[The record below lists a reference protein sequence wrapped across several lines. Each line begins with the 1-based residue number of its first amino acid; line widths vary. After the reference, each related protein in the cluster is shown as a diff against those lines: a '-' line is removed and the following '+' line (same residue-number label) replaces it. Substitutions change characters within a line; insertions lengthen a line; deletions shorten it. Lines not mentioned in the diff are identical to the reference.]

1 MLKKSA
7 FILLSLFFTINIQAQ
22 DNSKI
27 TKSDNFEMLKNLE
40 IYFNLYKELN
50 INYVEPLKHADLIQ
64 KSIDAMLA
72 SLDPYTIYISESDQD
87 DIALLT
93 KGQYGGVGAL
103 IHKKGLETIVSDPYE
118 GFPAFNA
125 GLRAG
130 DRLLEIDHESL
141 ESKSVEDVSAMLKGQ
156 AGTTFKLKV
165 RKLQT
170 GKVVDIALTRETIA
184 IPNVPY
190 SGLFKN
196 DIGYIKLASTVEGSY
211 NEFQTAFLQLRENKK
226 LKGLVIDLRGNG
238 GGLLDEAV
246 NIVGLF
252 VKKGELI
259 VSTKGKL
266 VDKNHSYYTS
276 TNPVDLSLPIVVLV
290 DDETASAAEI
300 LAGSIQDL
308 DRGVIVGQRSF
319 GKGLVQNI
327 VPVGYNSEMKVT
339 VAKYYTPSGRC
350 IQAIDYSKKDANGE
364 SLPIS
369 DSLRHPFKTRI
380 GRIVYDGA
388 GIEPDIAIEPRY
400 FSNIASILVGRLLTF
415 DYADKFVQDHS
426 SISSPSQFKIS
437 DNEYK
442 DFIKFL
448 SDKDYS
454 YVTRS
459 ERAMDDFKKLAER
472 EKYFDAVKTEYE
484 ALKTKMDR
492 DKKDDLMKF
501 KGEICEVLESEIVS
515 RYYFQKGRIESS
527 LGYDKELEA
536 ATQTLLSRPKYQEL
550 LKTGALIKTSA
561 VIHSDTPDQD
571 MTSLQPGTDNN
582 NTASSAPGTPSKKDK
597 TSSK

>member
-7 FILLSLFFTINIQAQ
+7 FLFLSLFITINIQAQ
-22 DNSKI
+22 NT
-27 TKSDNFEMLKNLE
+27 TKASDSANFEMLKNLE

-50 INYVEPLKHADLIQ
+50 INYVEKLKHSDLIQ
-64 KSIDAMLA
+64 KSIDGMLA
-72 SLDPYTIYISESDQD
+72 SLDPYTIYIPESDKE

-130 DRLLEIDHESL
+130 DRLLEIDHQSL
-141 ESKSVEDVSAMLKGQ
+141 DSKSVEDVSAMLKGQ

-170 GKVVDIALTRETIA
+170 GKVLDIALTRETIA

-190 SGLFKN
+190 SGMFKN

-211 NEFQTAFLQLRENKK
+211 NEFQQAFMKLREEKK

-259 VSTKGKL
+259 VATKGKL

-276 TNPVDLSLPIVVLV
+276 TNPVDLEIPITVLV

-308 DRGVIVGQRSF
+308 DRGIIIGQRTF

-327 VPVGYNSEMKVT
+327 VSVGFNSEMKVT

-364 SLPIS
+364 SRPIS

-380 GRIVYDGA
+380 GRMVYDGA
-388 GIEPDIAIEPRY
+388 GIEPDISIYPRY

-415 DYADKFVQDHS
+415 DYADKFVKDHS
-426 SISSPSQFKIS
+426 SLSGGSQFRINDS
-437 DNEYK
+437 EYK

-454 YVTRS
+454 YTTRS
-459 ERAMDDFKKLAER
+459 ERAIEDFKKLAER

-484 ALKTKMDR
+484 SLTNKMSR
-492 DKKDDLMKF
+492 DKKDDLIKF
-501 KGEICEVLESEIVS
+501 KPEICEVLESEIVS
-515 RYYFQKGRIESS
+515 RYYYQTGRIESS
-527 LGYDKELEA
+527 LGYDKEFDMA
-536 ATQTLLSRPKYQEL
+536 SSTLLNRKKYQDL
-550 LKTGALIKTSA
+550 LKPGALIKTSA
-561 VIHSDTPDQD
+561 IIRTDNPDQN
-571 MTSLQPGTDNN
+571 MTSIQTSTENN
-582 NTASSAPGTPSKKDK
+582 NTASSVTGTSVQK
-597 TSSK
+597 TIQTK

>member
-7 FILLSLFFTINIQAQ
+7 FFFLGLFITINIQAQ
-22 DNSKI
+22 NNSKS
-27 TKSDNFEMLKNLE
+27 SDSGNFEMLKNLE

-50 INYVEPLKHADLIQ
+50 LNYVEKLKHNDLIQ
-64 KSIDAMLA
+64 KSIDGMLA
-72 SLDPYTIYISESDQD
+72 SLDPYTIYIPESEQE

-130 DRLLEIDHESL
+130 DRLLEIDHQSL
-141 ESKSVEDVSAMLKGQ
+141 DSKSVDDVSAMLKGQ

-170 GKVVDIALTRETIA
+170 GKVMDLEITRETIA

-211 NEFQTAFLQLRENKK
+211 NEFQQAFLKLREEKK

-266 VDKNHSYYTS
+266 IDKNHSYYTS
-276 TNPVDLSLPIVVLV
+276 TNPIDLEIPITVLV

-308 DRGVIVGQRSF
+308 DRGIIIGQRTF

-327 VPVGYNSEMKVT
+327 VSVGFNSEMKVT

-350 IQAIDYSKKDANGE
+350 IQAIDYSKKDATGE

-380 GRIVYDGA
+380 GRVVYDGA
-388 GIEPDIAIEPRY
+388 GIEPDISIDPRY

-415 DYADKFVQDHS
+415 DYADKFVKDHS
-426 SISSPSQFKIS
+426 SLSGGSQFRIN

-454 YVTRS
+454 YTTRS
-459 ERAMDDFKKLAER
+459 ERAIEDFKKLAER
-472 EKYFDAVKTEYE
+472 EKYFEAVKNEYE
-484 ALKTKMDR
+484 ALTNKMGR

-501 KGEICEVLESEIVS
+501 KPEICEVLESEIVS
-515 RYYFQKGRIESS
+515 RYYYQTGRIESS
-527 LGYDKELEA
+527 LGYDKEFDMA
-536 ATQTLLSRPKYQEL
+536 SSTLLNRKKYQDL
-550 LKTGALIKTSA
+550 LKPGALIKTSA
-561 VIHSDTPDQD
+561 IIRTDNPDQN
-571 MTSLQPGTDNN
+571 MTVIQPSTDNN
-582 NTASSAPGTPSKKDK
+582 NTASSLPGTPVQK
-597 TSSK
+597 TIQTK

>member
-7 FILLSLFFTINIQAQ
+7 FFFLSLFITINIQAQ
-22 DNSKI
+22 NT
-27 TKSDNFEMLKNLE
+27 TKSSDSSNFEMLKNLE

-50 INYVEPLKHADLIQ
+50 INYVEKLKHSDLIQ
-64 KSIDAMLA
+64 KSIDGMLA
-72 SLDPYTIYISESDQD
+72 SLDPYTIYIPESEQE

-93 KGQYGGVGAL
+93 KGQYGGVGAT
-103 IHKKGLETIVSDPYE
+103 IHKKGQETIVSDPYE

-130 DRLLEIDHESL
+130 DRLLEIDHQSL
-141 ESKSVEDVSAMLKGQ
+141 DSKSVEDVSAMLKGQ

-170 GKVVDIALTRETIA
+170 GKVIDISLTRETIA

-190 SGLFKN
+190 YGMFKN
-196 DIGYIKLASTVEGSY
+196 DIGYIKLLSTVEGSY
-211 NEFQTAFLQLRENKK
+211 NEFQQAFMKLREEKK
-226 LKGLVIDLRGNG
+226 LKGLVIDLRDNG

-246 NIVGLF
+246 NIVGMF

-259 VSTKGKL
+259 VATKGKL
-266 VDKNHSYYTS
+266 VDKNHAYYTS
-276 TNPVDLSLPIVVLV
+276 TNPVDLEIPITVLV

-308 DRGVIVGQRSF
+308 DRGIIIGQRTF

-327 VPVGYNSEMKVT
+327 VSVGFNSEMKVT

-380 GRIVYDGA
+380 GRVVYDGA
-388 GIEPDIAIEPRY
+388 GIEPDISIEPRY
-400 FSNIASILVGRLLTF
+400 FSNIASILMGRLLAF
-415 DYADKFVQDHS
+415 DYADKFVKEHS
-426 SISSPSQFKIS
+426 SLSGGSQFRLNDS
-437 DNEYK
+437 EYK

-454 YVTRS
+454 YTTRS
-459 ERAMDDFKKLAER
+459 EKAIEDFKKLAER

-484 ALKTKMDR
+484 SLTNKMSR
-492 DKKDDLMKF
+492 DKKDDLIKF
-501 KGEICEVLESEIVS
+501 KAEICEVLESEIVA
-515 RYYFQKGRIESS
+515 RYYYQKGRIESS
-527 LGYDKELEA
+527 MGYDKEFDMA
-536 ATQTLLSRPKYQEL
+536 SSTLLNRKKYQDL
-550 LKTGALIKTSA
+550 LKPGALIKTSA
-561 VIHSDTPDQD
+561 IIRTDNPDQN
-571 MTSLQPGTDNN
+571 MTSIIPGTENS
-582 NTASSAPGTPSKKDK
+582 NTASSVTGTSVPK
-597 TSSK
+597 TSQTK

>member
-7 FILLSLFFTINIQAQ
+7 FFFLSLFITINIQAQ
-22 DNSKI
+22 N
-27 TKSDNFEMLKNLE
+27 TNKSSDSSNFEMLKNLE

-50 INYVEPLKHADLIQ
+50 INYVEKLKHSDLIQ
-64 KSIDAMLA
+64 KSIDGTLA
-72 SLDPYTIYISESDQD
+72 SLDPYTIYIPESEQE

-130 DRLLEIDHESL
+130 DRLLEIDHQSL
-141 ESKSVEDVSAMLKGQ
+141 DSKSVEDVSAMLKGQ

-170 GKVVDIALTRETIA
+170 GKVMDIALTRETIA

-190 SGLFKN
+190 SGMFKN

-211 NEFQTAFLQLRENKK
+211 NEFQQAFLKLREEKK

-246 NIVGLF
+246 NIVGMF

-259 VSTKGKL
+259 VATKGKL
-266 VDKNHSYYTS
+266 VDKNHAYYTS
-276 TNPVDLSLPIVVLV
+276 TNPVDLEIPITVLV

-308 DRGVIVGQRSF
+308 DRGIIIGQRTF

-327 VPVGYNSEMKVT
+327 VSVGFNSEMKVT

-380 GRIVYDGA
+380 GRVVYDGA
-388 GIEPDIAIEPRY
+388 GIEPDISIDPRY

-415 DYADKFVQDHS
+415 DYADKFVKDHS
-426 SISSPSQFKIS
+426 SLSGGSLFRLN
-437 DNEYK
+437 DNEFK

-454 YVTRS
+454 YTTRS
-459 ERAMDDFKKLAER
+459 ERAIEDFKKLAER

-484 ALKTKMDR
+484 SLTNKMSR
-492 DKKDDLMKF
+492 DKKDDLIKF
-501 KGEICEVLESEIVS
+501 KPEICEVLESEIVA
-515 RYYFQKGRIESS
+515 RYYYQKGRIESS
-527 LGYDKELEA
+527 LSYDKEFDMA
-536 ATQTLLSRPKYQEL
+536 SSTLLNRKKYQDL
-550 LKTGALIKTSA
+550 LKPGALIKTSA
-561 VIHSDTPDQD
+561 IIRTDNPDQN
-571 MTSLQPGTDNN
+571 MTSILPGTENN
-582 NTASSAPGTPSKKDK
+582 NTASSAAGTSVQK
-597 TSSK
+597 TIQTK

>member
-7 FILLSLFFTINIQAQ
+7 FFFLGLFITINIQAQ
-22 DNSKI
+22 NNSKS
-27 TKSDNFEMLKNLE
+27 SDSGNFEMLKNLE

-50 INYVEPLKHADLIQ
+50 LNYVEKLKHNDLIQ
-64 KSIDAMLA
+64 KSIDGMLA
-72 SLDPYTIYISESDQD
+72 SLDPYTIYIPESEQE

-130 DRLLEIDHESL
+130 DRLLEIDHQSL
-141 ESKSVEDVSAMLKGQ
+141 DSKSVDDVSAMLKGQ

-170 GKVVDIALTRETIA
+170 GKVMDLEITRETIA

-211 NEFQTAFLQLRENKK
+211 NEFQQAFLKLREEKK

-266 VDKNHSYYTS
+266 IDKNHSYYTS
-276 TNPVDLSLPIVVLV
+276 TNPIDLEIPITVLV

-308 DRGVIVGQRSF
+308 DRGIIIGQRTF

-327 VPVGYNSEMKVT
+327 VSVGFNSEMKVT

-350 IQAIDYSKKDANGE
+350 IQAIDYSKKDATGE

-380 GRIVYDGA
+380 GRVVYDGA
-388 GIEPDIAIEPRY
+388 GIEPDISIDPRY

-415 DYADKFVQDHS
+415 DYADKFVKDHS
-426 SISSPSQFKIS
+426 SLSGGSQFRIN

-454 YVTRS
+454 YTTRS
-459 ERAMDDFKKLAER
+459 ERAIEDFKKLAER
-472 EKYFDAVKTEYE
+472 EKYFEAVKNEYE
-484 ALKTKMDR
+484 ALTNKMGR

-501 KGEICEVLESEIVS
+501 KPEICEVLESEIVS
-515 RYYFQKGRIESS
+515 RYYYQTGRIESS
-527 LGYDKELEA
+527 LGYDKEFDMA
-536 ATQTLLSRPKYQEL
+536 SSTLLNRKKYQDL
-550 LKTGALIKTSA
+550 LKPGALIKTSA
-561 VIHSDTPDQD
+561 IIRTDNPDQN
-571 MTSLQPGTDNN
+571 MTVIQPSTDNN
-582 NTASSAPGTPSKKDK
+582 NTASALPGTPVQKAIQTK
-597 TSSK
+597 

>member
-7 FILLSLFFTINIQAQ
+7 FFFLSLFITINIQAQ
-22 DNSKI
+22 N
-27 TKSDNFEMLKNLE
+27 TNKSSDSSNFEMLKNLE

-50 INYVEPLKHADLIQ
+50 INYVEKLKHSDLIQ
-64 KSIDAMLA
+64 KSIDGTLA
-72 SLDPYTIYISESDQD
+72 SLDPYTIYIPESEQE

-130 DRLLEIDHESL
+130 DRLLEIDHQSL
-141 ESKSVEDVSAMLKGQ
+141 DSKSVEDVSAMLKGQ

-170 GKVVDIALTRETIA
+170 GKVMDIALTRETIA

-190 SGLFKN
+190 SGMFKN

-211 NEFQTAFLQLRENKK
+211 NEFQQAFLKLREEKK

-246 NIVGLF
+246 NIVGMF

-259 VSTKGKL
+259 VATKGKL
-266 VDKNHSYYTS
+266 VDKNHAYYTS
-276 TNPVDLSLPIVVLV
+276 TNPVDLEIPITVLV

-308 DRGVIVGQRSF
+308 DRGIIIGQRTF
-319 GKGLVQNI
+319 GKGLVQNL
-327 VPVGYNSEMKVT
+327 VSVGFNSEMKVT

-380 GRIVYDGA
+380 GRVVYDGA
-388 GIEPDIAIEPRY
+388 GIEPDISIDPRY

-415 DYADKFVQDHS
+415 DYADKFVKDHS
-426 SISSPSQFKIS
+426 SLSGGSLFRLN
-437 DNEYK
+437 DNEFK

-454 YVTRS
+454 YTTRS
-459 ERAMDDFKKLAER
+459 ERAIEDFKKLAER

-484 ALKTKMDR
+484 SLTNKMSR
-492 DKKDDLMKF
+492 DKKDDLIKF
-501 KGEICEVLESEIVS
+501 KPEICEVLESEIVA
-515 RYYFQKGRIESS
+515 RYYYQKGRIESS
-527 LGYDKELEA
+527 LSYDKEFDMA
-536 ATQTLLSRPKYQEL
+536 SSTLLNRKKYQDL
-550 LKTGALIKTSA
+550 LKPGALIKTSA
-561 VIHSDTPDQD
+561 IIRTDNPDQN
-571 MTSLQPGTDNN
+571 MTSILPGTENN
-582 NTASSAPGTPSKKDK
+582 NTASSAAGTSVQK
-597 TSSK
+597 TIQTK

>member
-7 FILLSLFFTINIQAQ
+7 FFFLSLFITINIQAQ
-22 DNSKI
+22 NNSKS
-27 TKSDNFEMLKNLE
+27 SDSGNFEMLKNLE

-50 INYVEPLKHADLIQ
+50 INYVEKLKHGDLIQ
-64 KSIDAMLA
+64 KSIDGMLA
-72 SLDPYTIYISESDQD
+72 SLDPYTIYIPESEQE

-103 IHKKGLETIVSDPYE
+103 IHKKGLETVVSDPYE

-130 DRLLEIDHESL
+130 DRLLEIDHQSL
-141 ESKSVEDVSAMLKGQ
+141 DSKSVEDVSAMLKGQ

-165 RKLQT
+165 RKLET
-170 GKVVDIALTRETIA
+170 GKVIDIALTRETIA

-211 NEFQTAFLQLRENKK
+211 NEFQQAFLKLREEKK

-276 TNPVDLSLPIVVLV
+276 TNPIDLEIPITVLV

-308 DRGVIVGQRSF
+308 DRGIIIGQRTF

-327 VPVGYNSEMKVT
+327 VSVGFNSEMKVT

-350 IQAIDYSKKDANGE
+350 IQAIDYSKKDTNGE

-380 GRIVYDGA
+380 GRVVYDGA
-388 GIEPDIAIEPRY
+388 GIEPDISIDPRY

-415 DYADKFVQDHS
+415 DYADKFAKDHS
-426 SISSPSQFKIS
+426 SLSGGTQFRIN
-437 DNEYK
+437 DNEFK

-454 YVTRS
+454 YTTRS
-459 ERAMDDFKKLAER
+459 ERAIEDFKKLAER
-472 EKYFDAVKTEYE
+472 EKYFDAVKAEYE
-484 ALKTKMDR
+484 ALTNKMSR

-501 KGEICEVLESEIVS
+501 KPEICEVLESEIVS
-515 RYYFQKGRIESS
+515 RYYYQKGRIESS
-527 LGYDKELEA
+527 LGYDKEFDMASL
-536 ATQTLLSRPKYQEL
+536 TLLNRKKYQDL
-550 LKTGALIKTSA
+550 LKPGALIKTSA
-561 VIHSDTPDQD
+561 IIRTDNPDQN
-571 MTSLQPGTDNN
+571 MTAIQPGTENN
-582 NTASSAPGTPSKKDK
+582 NTASSVTGTSVQESTQSK
-597 TSSK
+597 

>member
-7 FILLSLFFTINIQAQ
+7 FFFLSLFITINIQAQ
-22 DNSKI
+22 NNSKS
-27 TKSDNFEMLKNLE
+27 SDSGNFEMLKNLE

-50 INYVEPLKHADLIQ
+50 INYVEKLKHGDLIQ
-64 KSIDAMLA
+64 KSIDGMLA
-72 SLDPYTIYISESDQD
+72 SLDPYTIYIPESEQE

-103 IHKKGLETIVSDPYE
+103 IHKKGLETVVSDPYE

-130 DRLLEIDHESL
+130 DRLLEIDHQSL
-141 ESKSVEDVSAMLKGQ
+141 DSKSVEDVSAMLKGQ

-165 RKLQT
+165 RKLET
-170 GKVVDIALTRETIA
+170 GKVIDIALTRETIA

-211 NEFQTAFLQLRENKK
+211 NEFQQAFLKLREEKK

-276 TNPVDLSLPIVVLV
+276 TNPIDLEIPITVLV

-308 DRGVIVGQRSF
+308 DRGIIIGQRTF

-327 VPVGYNSEMKVT
+327 VSVGFNSEMKVT

-380 GRIVYDGA
+380 GRVVYDGA
-388 GIEPDIAIEPRY
+388 GIEPDISIDPRY

-415 DYADKFVQDHS
+415 DYADKFAKDHS
-426 SISSPSQFKIS
+426 SLSGGTQFRIN
-437 DNEYK
+437 DNEFK

-454 YVTRS
+454 YTTRS
-459 ERAMDDFKKLAER
+459 ERAIEDFKKLAER
-472 EKYFDAVKTEYE
+472 EKYFDAVKAEYE
-484 ALKTKMDR
+484 ALTNKMSR

-501 KGEICEVLESEIVS
+501 KPEICEVLESEIVS
-515 RYYFQKGRIESS
+515 RYYYQKGRIESS
-527 LGYDKELEA
+527 LGYDKEFDMASL
-536 ATQTLLSRPKYQEL
+536 TLLNRKKYQDL
-550 LKTGALIKTSA
+550 LKPGALIKTSA
-561 VIHSDTPDQD
+561 IIRNDNPDQN
-571 MTSLQPGTDNN
+571 MTAIQPGTENN
-582 NTASSAPGTPSKKDK
+582 NTASSVTGTSVQESTQSK
-597 TSSK
+597 

>member
-1 MLKKSA
+1 
-7 FILLSLFFTINIQAQ
+7 
-22 DNSKI
+22 
-27 TKSDNFEMLKNLE
+27 MLKNLE

-50 INYVEPLKHADLIQ
+50 INYVEKLKHSDLIQ
-64 KSIDAMLA
+64 KSIDGMLA
-72 SLDPYTIYISESDQD
+72 SLDPYTIYIPESEQE

-130 DRLLEIDHESL
+130 DRLLEIDHQSL
-141 ESKSVEDVSAMLKGQ
+141 DSKSVEDVSAMLKGQ

-170 GKVVDIALTRETIA
+170 GKVMDIALTRETIA

-190 SGLFKN
+190 SGMFKN

-211 NEFQTAFLQLRENKK
+211 NEFQQAFLKLREEKK

-259 VSTKGKL
+259 VATKGKL
-266 VDKNHSYYTS
+266 VDKNHAYYTS
-276 TNPVDLSLPIVVLV
+276 TNPVDLEIPITVLV

-308 DRGVIVGQRSF
+308 DRGIIIGQRTF

-327 VPVGYNSEMKVT
+327 VSVGFNSEMKVT

-380 GRIVYDGA
+380 GRVVYDGA
-388 GIEPDIAIEPRY
+388 GIEPDISIEPRY

-415 DYADKFVQDHS
+415 DYADKFIKDHS
-426 SISSPSQFKIS
+426 SLSGSTQFRINDS
-437 DNEYK
+437 EYK

-454 YVTRS
+454 YTTRS
-459 ERAMDDFKKLAER
+459 ERAIEDFKKLAER
-472 EKYFDAVKTEYE
+472 EKYFDAVKSEYE
-484 ALKTKMDR
+484 SLTNKMSR
-492 DKKDDLMKF
+492 DKKDDLIKF
-501 KGEICEVLESEIVS
+501 KPEICEVLESEIVA
-515 RYYFQKGRIESS
+515 RYYYQKGRIESS
-527 LGYDKELEA
+527 LSYDKEFDMA
-536 ATQTLLSRPKYQEL
+536 SSTLLNRKKYLDL
-550 LKTGALIKTSA
+550 LKPGALIKTSA
-561 VIHSDTPDQD
+561 IIRTDNPDQN
-571 MTSLQPGTDNN
+571 MTSIIPGTENN
-582 NTASSAPGTPSKKDK
+582 NTVSSVTGTSVPK
-597 TSSK
+597 TTQTK

>member
-7 FILLSLFFTINIQAQ
+7 FFFLSLFITINIQAQ
-22 DNSKI
+22 NNSKS
-27 TKSDNFEMLKNLE
+27 SDSGNFEMLKNLE

-50 INYVEPLKHADLIQ
+50 INYVEKLKHDDLIQ
-64 KSIDAMLA
+64 KSIDGMLA
-72 SLDPYTIYISESDQD
+72 SLDPYTIYIPESEQE

-130 DRLLEIDHESL
+130 DRLLEIDHQSL
-141 ESKSVEDVSAMLKGQ
+141 DTKSVEDVSAMLKGQ

-170 GKVVDIALTRETIA
+170 GKVMDIALTRETIA

-211 NEFQTAFLQLRENKK
+211 NEFQQAFLKLREEKK

-266 VDKNHSYYTS
+266 IDKNHSYYTS
-276 TNPVDLSLPIVVLV
+276 TNPVDLEIPITVLV

-308 DRGVIVGQRSF
+308 DRGIIIGQRTF

-327 VPVGYNSEMKVT
+327 VSVGFNSEMKVT

-380 GRIVYDGA
+380 GRVVYDGA
-388 GIEPDIAIEPRY
+388 GIEPDISIDPRY

-415 DYADKFVQDHS
+415 DYADKFVKDHS
-426 SISSPSQFKIS
+426 SISGGTQFRIN

-454 YVTRS
+454 YTTRS
-459 ERAMDDFKKLAER
+459 ERAIEDFKKLAER
-472 EKYFDAVKTEYE
+472 EKYFDAVKAEYE
-484 ALKTKMDR
+484 ALSNKMSR

-501 KGEICEVLESEIVS
+501 KPEICEVLESEIVS
-515 RYYFQKGRIESS
+515 RYYYQTGRIESS
-527 LGYDKELEA
+527 LGYDKEFDMA
-536 ATQTLLSRPKYQEL
+536 SSTLLNRKKYQDL
-550 LKTGALIKTSA
+550 LKPGALIKTSA
-561 VIHSDTPDQD
+561 IIRTDNPDQN
-571 MTSLQPGTDNN
+571 MTAIQPGTENN
-582 NTASSAPGTPSKKDK
+582 NTASSVTGTSVQK
-597 TSSK
+597 TTQTK

>member
-7 FILLSLFFTINIQAQ
+7 FFFLSLFITINIQAQ
-22 DNSKI
+22 NN
-27 TKSDNFEMLKNLE
+27 TKSSDSSNFEMLKNLE

-50 INYVEPLKHADLIQ
+50 INYVEKLKHSDLIQ
-64 KSIDAMLA
+64 KSIDGMLA
-72 SLDPYTIYISESDQD
+72 SLDPYTIYIPESEQE

-130 DRLLEIDHESL
+130 DRLLEIDHQSL
-141 ESKSVEDVSAMLKGQ
+141 DSKSVEDVSAMLKGQ

-170 GKVVDIALTRETIA
+170 GKVMDIALTRETIA

-190 SGLFKN
+190 SGMFKN

-211 NEFQTAFLQLRENKK
+211 NEFQQAFLKLREEKK

-259 VSTKGKL
+259 VATKGKL
-266 VDKNHSYYTS
+266 VDKNHAYYTS
-276 TNPVDLSLPIVVLV
+276 TNPVDLEIPITVLV

-308 DRGVIVGQRSF
+308 DRGIIIGQRTF

-327 VPVGYNSEMKVT
+327 VSVGFNSEMKVT

-380 GRIVYDGA
+380 GRVVYDGA
-388 GIEPDIAIEPRY
+388 GIEPDISIEPRY

-415 DYADKFVQDHS
+415 DYADKFIKDHS
-426 SISSPSQFKIS
+426 SLSGSTQFRINDS
-437 DNEYK
+437 EYK

-454 YVTRS
+454 YTTRS
-459 ERAMDDFKKLAER
+459 ERAIEDFKKLAER
-472 EKYFDAVKTEYE
+472 EKYFDAVKSEYE
-484 ALKTKMDR
+484 SLTNKMSR
-492 DKKDDLMKF
+492 DKKDDLIKF
-501 KGEICEVLESEIVS
+501 KPEICEVLESEIVA
-515 RYYFQKGRIESS
+515 RYYYQKGRIESS
-527 LGYDKELEA
+527 LSYDKEFDMA
-536 ATQTLLSRPKYQEL
+536 SSTLLNRKKYQDL
-550 LKTGALIKTSA
+550 LKPGALIKTSA
-561 VIHSDTPDQD
+561 IIRTDNPDQN
-571 MTSLQPGTDNN
+571 MTSIIPGTENN
-582 NTASSAPGTPSKKDK
+582 NTVSSVTGTSVPK
-597 TSSK
+597 TTQTK

>member
-1 MLKKSA
+1 MFKKSA
-7 FILLSLFFTINIQAQ
+7 FFLLILFFTINVRAQ
-22 DNSKI
+22 DNSKP
-27 TKSDNFEMLKNLE
+27 SDSENFEMIKNLE
-40 IYFNLYKELN
+40 IYYNLYKELN
-50 INYVEPLKHADLIQ
+50 INYVEKLKHSDLIQ
-64 KSIDAMLA
+64 KSIDGMLA
-72 SLDPYTIYISESDQD
+72 SLDPYTIYIPESEKE

-93 KGQYGGVGAL
+93 KGEYGGVGAL

-130 DRLLEIDHESL
+130 DRLIEIDHQLL
-141 ESKSVEDVSAMLKGQ
+141 ETKTVEEISALLKGQ

-165 RKLQT
+165 RKLLT
-170 GKVVDIALTRETIA
+170 GKTIDIVLTRETIA

-190 SGLFKN
+190 SGMFKN
-196 DIGYIKLASTVEGSY
+196 DIGYIKLVSTVEGSY
-211 NEFQTAFLQLRENKK
+211 NEFQQAFLKLRENRK

-266 VDKNHSYYTS
+266 ADKNHSYYTS
-276 TNPVDLSLPIVVLV
+276 TNPLDLEIPITVLV

-300 LAGSIQDL
+300 LAGAIQDL
-308 DRGVIVGQRSF
+308 DRGIIIGQRTF

-380 GRIVYDGA
+380 GRVVYDGA
-388 GIEPDIAIEPRY
+388 GIEPDISLEPRY

-415 DYADKFVQDHS
+415 DYADKFVKDHS
-426 SISSPSQFKIS
+426 SISNGSLFRIN

-442 DFIKFL
+442 DFMKFL

-454 YVTRS
+454 YTTRS
-459 ERAMDDFKKLAER
+459 EKVIEDFKKLAER
-472 EKYFDAVKTEYE
+472 EKYFDAVKAEYN
-484 ALKTKMDR
+484 ALTSKMSS
-492 DKKDDLMKF
+492 DKKDDLIKF
-501 KGEICEVLESEIVS
+501 KSEICEVLESEIVS

-527 LGYDKELEA
+527 LGYDKEFDMA
-536 ATQTLLSRPKYQEL
+536 CATLLAHAKYLEL
-550 LKTGALIKTSA
+550 LKPGARIKTSA
-561 VIHSDTPDQD
+561 IIHQDDTDQNMTVI
-571 MTSLQPGTDNN
+571 QPGTENFI
-582 NTASSAPGTPSKKDK
+582 TSAALN
-597 TSSK
+597 

>member
-7 FILLSLFFTINIQAQ
+7 FFFLSLFITINIQAQ
-22 DNSKI
+22 NN
-27 TKSDNFEMLKNLE
+27 TKSSDSSNFEMLKNLE

-50 INYVEPLKHADLIQ
+50 INYVEKLKHSDLIQ
-64 KSIDAMLA
+64 KSIDGMLA
-72 SLDPYTIYISESDQD
+72 SLDPYTIYIPESEQE

-130 DRLLEIDHESL
+130 DRLLEIDHQSL
-141 ESKSVEDVSAMLKGQ
+141 DSKSVEDVSAMLKGQ

-170 GKVVDIALTRETIA
+170 GKVMDIALTRETIA

-190 SGLFKN
+190 SGMFKN

-211 NEFQTAFLQLRENKK
+211 NEFQQAFLKLREEKK

-259 VSTKGKL
+259 VATKGKL
-266 VDKNHSYYTS
+266 VDKNHAYYTS
-276 TNPVDLSLPIVVLV
+276 TNPVDLEIPITVLV

-308 DRGVIVGQRSF
+308 DRGIIIGQRTF

-327 VPVGYNSEMKVT
+327 VSVGFNSEMKVT

-380 GRIVYDGA
+380 GRVVYDGA
-388 GIEPDIAIEPRY
+388 GIEPDISIEPRY

-415 DYADKFVQDHS
+415 DYADKFIKDHS
-426 SISSPSQFKIS
+426 SLSGSTQFRINDS
-437 DNEYK
+437 EYK

-454 YVTRS
+454 YTTRS
-459 ERAMDDFKKLAER
+459 ERAIEDFKKLAER
-472 EKYFDAVKTEYE
+472 EKYFDAVKSEYE
-484 ALKTKMDR
+484 SLTNKMSR
-492 DKKDDLMKF
+492 DKKDDLIKF
-501 KGEICEVLESEIVS
+501 KPEICEVLESEIVA
-515 RYYFQKGRIESS
+515 RYYYQKGRIESS
-527 LGYDKELEA
+527 LSYDKEFDMA
-536 ATQTLLSRPKYQEL
+536 SSTLLNRKKYLDL
-550 LKTGALIKTSA
+550 LKPGALIKTSA
-561 VIHSDTPDQD
+561 IIRTDNPDQN
-571 MTSLQPGTDNN
+571 MTSIIPGTENN
-582 NTASSAPGTPSKKDK
+582 NTVSSVTGTSVPK
-597 TSSK
+597 TTQTK

>member
-7 FILLSLFFTINIQAQ
+7 FFFLSLFITINIQAQ
-22 DNSKI
+22 NN
-27 TKSDNFEMLKNLE
+27 TKSSDSSNFEMLKNLE

-50 INYVEPLKHADLIQ
+50 INYVEKLKHSDLIQ
-64 KSIDAMLA
+64 KSIDGMLA
-72 SLDPYTIYISESDQD
+72 SLDPYTIYIPESEQE

-130 DRLLEIDHESL
+130 DRLLEIDHQSL
-141 ESKSVEDVSAMLKGQ
+141 DSKSVEDVSAMLKGQ

-170 GKVVDIALTRETIA
+170 GKVMDIALTRETIA

-190 SGLFKN
+190 SGMFKN

-211 NEFQTAFLQLRENKK
+211 NEFQQAFLKLREEKK

-246 NIVGLF
+246 NIVGMF

-259 VSTKGKL
+259 VATKGKL
-266 VDKNHSYYTS
+266 VDKNHAYYTS
-276 TNPVDLSLPIVVLV
+276 TNPVDLETPITVLV

-308 DRGVIVGQRSF
+308 DRGIIIGQRTF

-327 VPVGYNSEMKVT
+327 VSVGFNSEMKVT

-380 GRIVYDGA
+380 GRVVYDGA
-388 GIEPDIAIEPRY
+388 GIEPDISIDPRY

-415 DYADKFVQDHS
+415 DYADKFVKDHS
-426 SISSPSQFKIS
+426 SLSGSTQFRINDS
-437 DNEYK
+437 EYK

-454 YVTRS
+454 YTTRS
-459 ERAMDDFKKLAER
+459 ERAIEDFKKLAER
-472 EKYFDAVKTEYE
+472 EKYFDAVKSEYE
-484 ALKTKMDR
+484 SLTNKMSR
-492 DKKDDLMKF
+492 DKKDDLIKF
-501 KGEICEVLESEIVS
+501 KPEICEVLESEIVA
-515 RYYFQKGRIESS
+515 RYYYQKGRIESS
-527 LGYDKELEA
+527 LSYDKEFDMA
-536 ATQTLLSRPKYQEL
+536 SSTLLNRKKYQDL
-550 LKTGALIKTSA
+550 LKPGALIKTSA
-561 VIHSDTPDQD
+561 IIRTDNPDQN
-571 MTSLQPGTDNN
+571 MTSIIPGTENN
-582 NTASSAPGTPSKKDK
+582 NTVSSVTGTSVPK
-597 TSSK
+597 TTQTK

>member
-7 FILLSLFFTINIQAQ
+7 FFFLSLFITINIQAQ
-22 DNSKI
+22 NT
-27 TKSDNFEMLKNLE
+27 TKSSDSSNFEMLKNLE

-50 INYVEPLKHADLIQ
+50 INYVEKLKHSDLIQ
-64 KSIDAMLA
+64 KSIDGMLA
-72 SLDPYTIYISESDQD
+72 SLDPYTIYIPESEQE

-130 DRLLEIDHESL
+130 DRLLEIDHQL
-141 ESKSVEDVSAMLKGQ
+141 LDSKTVEDVSAMLKGQ

-170 GKVVDIALTRETIA
+170 GKVIDIALTRETIA

-190 SGLFKN
+190 SGMFKN

-211 NEFQTAFLQLRENKK
+211 NEFQQAFMKLREEKK

-246 NIVGLF
+246 NIVGMF

-259 VSTKGKL
+259 VATKGKL
-266 VDKNHSYYTS
+266 IDKNHAYYTS
-276 TNPVDLSLPIVVLV
+276 TNPVDLEIPITVLV

-308 DRGVIVGQRSF
+308 DRGIIIGQRTF

-327 VPVGYNSEMKVT
+327 VSVGFNSEMKVT

-380 GRIVYDGA
+380 GRVVYDGA
-388 GIEPDIAIEPRY
+388 GIEPDISIDPRY

-415 DYADKFVQDHS
+415 DYADKFVKDHS
-426 SISSPSQFKIS
+426 SISGGSLFRLN
-437 DNEYK
+437 DNEFK

-454 YVTRS
+454 YTTRS
-459 ERAMDDFKKLAER
+459 ERAIEDFKKLAER

-484 ALKTKMDR
+484 SLTNKMSR
-492 DKKDDLMKF
+492 DKKDDLIKF
-501 KGEICEVLESEIVS
+501 KPEICEVLESEIVA
-515 RYYFQKGRIESS
+515 RYYYQKGRIESS
-527 LGYDKELEA
+527 LSYDKEFDMA
-536 ATQTLLSRPKYQEL
+536 SSTLLNRKKYQDL
-550 LKTGALIKTSA
+550 LKPGALIKTSA
-561 VIHSDTPDQD
+561 IIRTDNPDQN
-571 MTSLQPGTDNN
+571 MTSILPAAGNN
-582 NTASSAPGTPSKKDK
+582 NTASSVTGTTVQK
-597 TSSK
+597 TLQTK

>member
-1 MLKKSA
+1 MFKKSA
-7 FILLSLFFTINIQAQ
+7 FFLLILFFTITVWAQ
-22 DNSKI
+22 DNSKP
-27 TKSDNFEMLKNLE
+27 SDSENFEMIKNLE
-40 IYFNLYKELN
+40 IYYNLYKELN
-50 INYVEPLKHADLIQ
+50 INYVEKLNHGDLIR
-64 KSIDAMLA
+64 KSIDGMLA
-72 SLDPYTIYISESDQD
+72 SLDPYTIYIPESEKE

-93 KGQYGGVGAL
+93 KGEYGGVGAL

-130 DRLLEIDHESL
+130 DRLIEIDHQLL
-141 ESKSVEDVSAMLKGQ
+141 ETKTVEEVSAMLKGQ

-165 RKLQT
+165 RKLLT
-170 GKVVDIALTRETIA
+170 GKTLDLELTRETIA

-211 NEFQTAFLQLRENKK
+211 NEFQQAFLKLRENRK

-266 VDKNHSYYTS
+266 TDKNHSYFTS
-276 TNPVDLSLPIVVLV
+276 TNPVDLEIPITVLV

-308 DRGVIVGQRSF
+308 DRGIIVGQRTF

-380 GRIVYDGA
+380 GRVVYDGA
-388 GIEPDIAIEPRY
+388 GIEPDISLEPRY

-415 DYADKFVQDHS
+415 DYADKFVKDHS
-426 SISSPSQFKIS
+426 SLSNGSGFRIS
-437 DNEYK
+437 DSEYK
-442 DFIKFL
+442 DFMKFL
-448 SDKDYS
+448 IDKDYS
-454 YVTRS
+454 YTTRS
-459 ERAMDDFKKLAER
+459 ERAIEDFKKLAER
-472 EKYFDAVKTEYE
+472 EKYFDAVKTEYT
-484 ALKTKMDR
+484 ALTNKMSS
-492 DKKDDLMKF
+492 DKKDDLIKF
-501 KGEICEVLESEIVS
+501 KSEICEVLESEIVS
-515 RYYFQKGRIESS
+515 RYYFENGRIESS
-527 LGYDKELEA
+527 LGYDKEFDVA
-536 ATQTLLSRPKYQEL
+536 CSTLLSRAKYQEL
-550 LKTGALIKTSA
+550 LKPGARIKTSA
-561 VIHSDTPDQD
+561 IIVQDDTDQN
-571 MTSLQPGTDNN
+571 MTAIQPGTENY
-582 NTASSAPGTPSKKDK
+582 NTTAALN
-597 TSSK
+597 

>member
-7 FILLSLFFTINIQAQ
+7 FFFLSLFITINIQAQ
-22 DNSKI
+22 NNSKS
-27 TKSDNFEMLKNLE
+27 SDSGNFEMLKNLE

-50 INYVEPLKHADLIQ
+50 INYVEKLKHGDLIQ
-64 KSIDAMLA
+64 KSIDGMLA
-72 SLDPYTIYISESDQD
+72 SLDPYTIYIPESEQE

-103 IHKKGLETIVSDPYE
+103 IHKKGLETVVSDPYE

-130 DRLLEIDHESL
+130 DRLLEIDHQSL
-141 ESKSVEDVSAMLKGQ
+141 DSKSVEDVSAMLKGQ

-165 RKLQT
+165 RKLET
-170 GKVVDIALTRETIA
+170 GKVIDIALTRETIA

-211 NEFQTAFLQLRENKK
+211 NEFQQAFLKLREEKK

-276 TNPVDLSLPIVVLV
+276 TNPIDLEIPITVLV

-308 DRGVIVGQRSF
+308 DRGIIIGQRTF

-327 VPVGYNSEMKVT
+327 VSVGFNSEMKVT

-350 IQAIDYSKKDANGE
+350 IQAIDYSKKDATGE

-380 GRIVYDGA
+380 GRVVYDGA
-388 GIEPDIAIEPRY
+388 GIEPDISIDSRY

-415 DYADKFVQDHS
+415 DYADKFAKDHS
-426 SISSPSQFKIS
+426 SLSGGTQFRIN
-437 DNEYK
+437 DNEFK

-454 YVTRS
+454 YTTRS
-459 ERAMDDFKKLAER
+459 ERAIEDFKKLAER

-484 ALKTKMDR
+484 TLTNKMSR

-501 KGEICEVLESEIVS
+501 KAEICEVLESEIVA
-515 RYYFQKGRIESS
+515 RYYYQKGRIESS
-527 LGYDKELEA
+527 LGYDKEFDIA
-536 ATQTLLSRPKYQEL
+536 SSTLLNRKKYQDL
-550 LKTGALIKTSA
+550 LKPGALIKTSA
-561 VIHSDTPDQD
+561 IIRNNNPDQN
-571 MTSLQPGTDNN
+571 MIAIQPGTENN
-582 NTASSAPGTPSKKDK
+582 NTAFSVTGTSVQESTQSK
-597 TSSK
+597 

>member
-7 FILLSLFFTINIQAQ
+7 FFFLSLFITINIQAQ
-22 DNSKI
+22 NNSKS
-27 TKSDNFEMLKNLE
+27 SDSGNFEMLKNLE

-50 INYVEPLKHADLIQ
+50 INYVEKLKHDDLIQ
-64 KSIDAMLA
+64 KSIDGMLA
-72 SLDPYTIYISESDQD
+72 SLDPYTIYIPESEQE

-130 DRLLEIDHESL
+130 DRLLEIDHQSL
-141 ESKSVEDVSAMLKGQ
+141 DSKSVEDVSAMLKGQ

-170 GKVVDIALTRETIA
+170 GKVMDIALTRETIA

-190 SGLFKN
+190 SGMFKN

-211 NEFQTAFLQLRENKK
+211 NEFQQAFMKLREEKK
-226 LKGLVIDLRGNG
+226 LKGLVIDLRGNSG
-238 GGLLDEAV
+238 RLLDEVV

-259 VSTKGKL
+259 VATKGKL

-276 TNPVDLSLPIVVLV
+276 TNPVDLEIPITVLV

-308 DRGVIVGQRSF
+308 DRGIIIGQRTF

-327 VPVGYNSEMKVT
+327 VSVGFNSEMKVT

-380 GRIVYDGA
+380 GRVVYDGA
-388 GIEPDIAIEPRY
+388 GIEPDISIEPRY

-415 DYADKFVQDHS
+415 DYADKFIKDHS
-426 SISSPSQFKIS
+426 SLSGSTQFRINDS
-437 DNEYK
+437 EYK

-454 YVTRS
+454 YTTRS
-459 ERAMDDFKKLAER
+459 ERAIEDFKKLAER
-472 EKYFDAVKTEYE
+472 EKYFDAVKSEYE
-484 ALKTKMDR
+484 SLTNKMSR
-492 DKKDDLMKF
+492 DKKDDLIKF
-501 KGEICEVLESEIVS
+501 KPEICEVLESEIVA
-515 RYYFQKGRIESS
+515 RYYYQKGRIESS
-527 LGYDKELEA
+527 LSYDKEF
-536 ATQTLLSRPKYQEL
+536 
-550 LKTGALIKTSA
+550 
-561 VIHSDTPDQD
+561 D
-571 MTSLQPGTDNN
+571 M
-582 NTASSAPGTPSKKDK
+582 ASSD
-597 TSSK
+597 